1 MNTKDSARLTQ
12 YHYLVDKHGEEKG
25 LKKINK
31 KLEKNKMDYNGIGF
45 SNKNIDKLTK
55 GQKYIASQAGN
66 PNKIEAADFKALRR
80 KK

>member
-1 MNTKDSARLTQ
+1 MA
-12 YHYLVDKHGEEKG
+12 
-25 LKKINK
+25 
-31 KLEKNKMDYNGIGF
+31 KNKMDYNGIGF